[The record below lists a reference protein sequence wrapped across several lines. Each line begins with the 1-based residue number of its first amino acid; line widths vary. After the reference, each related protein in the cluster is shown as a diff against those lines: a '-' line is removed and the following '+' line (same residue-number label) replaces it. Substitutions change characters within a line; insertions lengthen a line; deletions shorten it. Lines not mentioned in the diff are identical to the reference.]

1 MPRGLI
7 MVNTK
12 QSFDL
17 VYWKFQKLTNMIKF
31 MTPKISYSI
40 IELYIFY
47 IINHTYVYYYIRII
61 IYHKNS
67 RNRL

>member
-40 IELYIFY
+40 IELYILY